1 VLVVLLLVVLLLVVL
16 PLLVLLA
23 VLLNCLSHCQMADEL
38 HIETEF
44 LEDTCYLQLHLDHLV
59 DH

>member
-1 VLVVLLLVVLLLVVL
+1 VLVVL

-23 VLLNCLSHCQMADEL
+23 VLAVLLNCLSHCQTADEL